1 MVFFSTQFNSSGN
14 AQLIVD
20 GKVGKAS
27 DAPLIFFIKRVSK
40 LWNKNVYLS
49 NDPLKTTLER
59 FGGLF

>member
-1 MVFFSTQFNSSGN
+1 MVVGN

-27 DAPLIFFIKRVSK
+27 EAPLIFLIKRVSK
-40 LWNKNVYLS
+40 LWNKNFYLS
-49 NDPLKTTLER
+49 NDPLKTTLEH